1 MLTVALPDMLWCG
14 DIVHSLLL
22 AAQVVWHALSLAR
35 EVLLAEC
42 CCVCVSGEVL
52 LGDLSRAGFDIT
64 TDHEAADAIV
74 VNTCA
79 FVEVGAQQGGAAKQ
93 MLQPSTA
100 HAGGGGGLVGACAIQ
115 QLLQPVFGGA
125 GRFPLN
131 NQQLF
136 AAVMVCCVQ
145 DAKSE
150 SLEVRQPVCT
160 AKQQQLQQQLS
171 VASSVMCHSSIN
183 SRI

>member
-52 LGDLSRAGFDIT
+52 LSDLSRAGFDIT

-100 HAGGGGGLVGACAIQ
+100 HAGGWGDGRSLCHSTVAAACI
-115 QLLQPVFGGA
+115 GGA